1 MFCPSGHNV
10 TFEILKGCHTTT
22 GQQKGKLS
30 YRKSSKLQNT
40 KYCMELICE
49 ELESS
54 GIRSSDQPYKK
65 ERNLK
70 EKYLC
75 QNETVQG
82 GKKIKRKKKK

>member
-1 MFCPSGHNV
+1 
-10 TFEILKGCHTTT
+10 
-22 GQQKGKLS
+22 
-30 YRKSSKLQNT
+30 
-40 KYCMELICE
+40 MELICE

-75 QNETVQG
+75 QYETVQG
-82 GKKIKRKKKK
+82 KKKK